1 MNGLIVV
8 YKPQNMTSF
17 DVIAQLR
24 KKLNTRKIGHSG
36 TLDPMAT
43 GVLVCAVNKATKC
56 LPYIGVEEKTYIA
69 TLKLGTMYHTGDVWG
84 NVIKEQALQDFSE
97 DDLRSVL
104 ESFKG
109 SSTQRVPKVS
119 AKKIDGKRSYDYVF
133 EEKEVEQLYT
143 DINIKDIA
151 LISYTN
157 DEIQFEASVSNGT
170 YIRTLC
176 EDIAEKLG
184 NVGAMSALERTQVGI
199 YGLDDCYSLDEIH
212 ENSQLLDVKK
222 AIALEHIV
230 DASLSQTIEHG
241 KRITLTSENDT
252 VLVDAG
258 AFFAVYTR
266 ESGTTF
272 KSSRGLW

>member
-1 MNGLIVV
+1 MMKFN
-8 YKPQNMTSF
+8 
-17 DVIAQLR
+17 
-24 KKLNTRKIGHSG
+24 
-36 TLDPMAT
+36 
-43 GVLVCAVNKATKC
+43 
-56 LPYIGVEEKTYIA
+56 
-69 TLKLGTMYHTGDVWG
+69 LK
-84 NVIKEQALQDFSE
+84 Q
-97 DDLRSVL
+97 
-104 ESFKG
+104 
-109 SSTQRVPKVS
+109 
-119 AKKIDGKRSYDYVF
+119 VF
-133 EEKEVEQLYT
+133 
-143 DINIKDIA
+143 
-151 LISYTN
+151 
-157 DEIQFEASVSNGT
+157 SNGT

-230 DASLSQTIEHG
+230 DASLAQTIEHG

-272 KSSRGLW
+272 KTVSSDIEDKELLLNKIKEFEQNISDLKDEIETLKDDDTFTTISQLDNWDEYFEELKNELTEQKTNQ